1 MPFLRRDIGNR
12 MECRR
17 AVAVDAHMHEAK
29 SAQVSGAVPRLVMT
43 VGTTR
48 MLRKI
53 GAACFGALV
62 FCAATAANA
71 DDEKPVWHGP
81 FGGTFSAGA
90 TFATDYSYR
99 GISQTQRQVAFQPF
113 LTYETPSVESE
124 LASVSGYA
132 GAWASNV
139 YFPGTSTVAEVD
151 IIAGVRAK
159 AMNEKLTF
167 DLGYIRYNYPGSDI
181 NLQYGFNEFGLV
193 VGYDFGPVAISG
205 AVRYS
210 PNFFAN
216 SGNAWYKWAQAVVPL
231 PFIKINENVS
241 FKVFGTIG
249 NQSVE
254 RFVNY
259 GIPNDNYWDWQ
270 LGATATV
277 WGVDLTVAY
286 TDTNI
291 DVAGCLNTQNCQSRT
306 IFSVSKTF

>member
-1 MPFLRRDIGNR
+1 M
-12 MECRR
+12 
-17 AVAVDAHMHEAK
+17 
-29 SAQVSGAVPRLVMT
+29 
-43 VGTTR
+43 
-48 MLRKI
+48 
-53 GAACFGALV
+53 
-62 FCAATAANA
+62 
-71 DDEKPVWHGP
+71 WHGP

-90 TFATDYSYR
+90 AFVTDYSYR
-99 GISQTQRQVAFQPF
+99 GISQTQRGVAFQPF
-113 LTYETPSVESE
+113 LTYETAAVTSDNLS
-124 LASVSGYA
+124 AWGYA

-139 YFPGTSTVAEVD
+139 NFPGTGAFAEVD
-151 IIAGVRAK
+151 LIAGVRGK
-159 AMNEKLTF
+159 AMGDKLTF
-167 DLGYIRYNYPGSDI
+167 DIGYIRYNYPGS
-181 NLQYGFNEFGLV
+181 NGLLQLDFNELGLV

-210 PNFFAN
+210 PNFYGN
-216 SGNAWYKWAQAVVPL
+216 SGNAWYKWGQVVVPL

-241 FKVFGTIG
+241 FKLFGTIG

-254 RFVNY
+254 RFINY

-291 DVAGCLNTQNCQSRT
+291 DVAGCLNTYNCEGRV

>member
-1 MPFLRRDIGNR
+1 MNVFIKLAAG
-12 MECRR
+12 C
-17 AVAVDAHMHEAK
+17 
-29 SAQVSGAVPRLVMT
+29 
-43 VGTTR
+43 
-48 MLRKI
+48 I
-53 GAACFGALV
+53 GAFAL
-62 FCAATAANA
+62 CAATTAHA
-71 DDEKPVWHGP
+71 DDEKAVWHGP

-113 LTYETPSVESE
+113 LTYETPSVASE
-124 LASVSGYA
+124 LASVSAYV

-139 YFPGTSTVAEVD
+139 YFPPTNAFAEVD

-159 AMNEKLTF
+159 AMGEKLTV
-167 DLGYIRYNYPGSDI
+167 DLGYIRYNYPGTDDT
-181 NLQYGFNEFGLV
+181 LQFGFNEIGLV

-210 PNFFAN
+210 PNFFAA

-231 PFIKINENVS
+231 PFIRISDDVS
-241 FKVFGTIG
+241 FKLFGTIG

-254 RFVNY
+254 RFASY
-259 GIPNDNYWDWQ
+259 GLPNDNYWDWQ

-291 DVAGCLNTQNCQSRT
+291 DVAGCLNTYNCEGRV

>member
-1 MPFLRRDIGNR
+1 
-12 MECRR
+12 
-17 AVAVDAHMHEAK
+17 
-29 SAQVSGAVPRLVMT
+29 
-43 VGTTR
+43 
-48 MLRKI
+48 MLKKL
-53 GAACFGALV
+53 AATCLGALV

-71 DDEKPVWHGP
+71 DEEKPVWRGP
-81 FGGTFSAGA
+81 FGGTFSAGI
-90 TFATDYSYR
+90 TGATDYSYR
-99 GISQTQRQVAFQPF
+99 GISQTQRQIAVQPF
-113 LTYETPSVESE
+113 LTYETPAVTSDN
-124 LASVSGYA
+124 ASAWGYA

-139 YFPGTSTVAEVD
+139 IFPGTGAFAEVD
-151 IIAGVRAK
+151 LIGGVRGK
-159 AMNEKLTF
+159 TLSDKLTF
-167 DLGYIRYNYPGSDI
+167 DIGYIRYTYPGVSSA
-181 NLQYGFNEFGLV
+181 LQYDFNELGLV

-216 SGNAWYKWAQAVVPL
+216 SGDAWYKWAQAVVPL
-231 PFIKINENVS
+231 PFIKINDNIS

-259 GIPNDNYWDWQ
+259 GIPNNNYWDWQ

-291 DVAGCLNTQNCQSRT
+291 DVAGCLNTQNCQSRV

>member
-1 MPFLRRDIGNR
+1 MLNKIAATCIG
-12 MECRR
+12 
-17 AVAVDAHMHEAK
+17 
-29 SAQVSGAVPRLVMT
+29 
-43 VGTTR
+43 
-48 MLRKI
+48 MLI
-53 GAACFGALV
+53 
-62 FCAATAANA
+62 FCAATAAYA
-71 DDEKPVWHGP
+71 EDEKPPEKWGAP
-81 FGGTFSAGA
+81 FGGTFSIGA

-113 LTYETPSVESE
+113 LTYETPSVASE
-124 LASVSGYA
+124 LASISGYV

-139 YFPGTSTVAEVD
+139 YFPPTNAFAEVD

-159 AMNEKLTF
+159 TMKDKLTF
-167 DLGYIRYNYPGSDI
+167 DLGYIRYNYPGTDSS
-181 NLQYGFNEFGLV
+181 LGFGFNELGLV
-193 VGYDFGPVAISG
+193 VGYDFGPVLLSG

-216 SGNAWYKWAQAVVPL
+216 SGNAWYKWAQATVPL
-231 PFIKINENVS
+231 PFINFNENIS
-241 FKVFGTIG
+241 FKLFGTIG
-249 NQSVE
+249 NQSVQ
-254 RFVNY
+254 RFINY

-291 DVAGCLNTQNCQSRT
+291 DVAGCLNTQNCQARV